1 LTRPGFQQ
9 SDGNARDPRKIV
21 GWAASI
27 RSTAREQFGHFIG
40 TAIGKWSKVAKD
52 VGAKAE

>member
-40 TAIGKWSKVAKD
+40 SEIGKWSKVAKD